1 MSQQVRLRFAPSPT
15 GALHIGGVRTALYN
29 YLFAKKMGGTFILRI
44 EDTDR
49 KRFVAEAE
57 EYINEALAWLG
68 LTPDEGVL
76 EGGEYGPYRQSD
88 RKAIYAKY
96 AQQLLDSGYA
106 YYAFDTAEELD
117 AIRKEEPNFK
127 YGAESRMKL
136 RNSLTLSQ
144 EEVDQLVASGDY
156 VVRILLPAEEE
167 IVFEDMIRGVVR
179 YNSRDMDDK
188 VLYKGSEQMPTYH
201 LANIVDDYLMKIS
214 HVVRGEEWL
223 PSTPLHV
230 MLYRYLG
237 WEESRPAFAHLPLIL
252 KPKGNGKLSKR
263 DAAKFEM
270 PVFPLDFEQEGQE
283 KIKGFREWGFAPA
296 PVLNFLALL
305 GWHPEGDREMFS
317 LEELVEAF
325 DIEKVSKSGARFDF
339 EKARWFSQQYLIA
352 TENKVLAE
360 ELQRILSNQGKDY
373 SLAYLEAVAGMLKER
388 VYFLSEMPVVGQ
400 YFFAAPNYEDSL
412 ANEAKNLKKKVLKK
426 WTAERAELFAQ
437 LPELLTASDAA
448 SIKTTITSFM
458 EANSLGFGDL
468 LPFLRFALSGSMKGP
483 DVFEMA
489 ALLGA
494 EENKNRIQAFM
505 AFCDAQ

>member
-57 EYINEALAWLG
+57 SYINEALAWLG
-68 LTPDEGVL
+68 LTPDEGVV

-136 RNSLTLSQ
+136 RNSLTLGQ

-283 KIKGFREWGFAPA
+283 KINGFREWGFAPA

-339 EKARWFSQQYLIA
+339 EKARWFSQQYLMA

-360 ELQRILSNQGKDY
+360 ALQKTLSAQGKDY

-388 VYFLSEMPVVGQ
+388 VHFLSEMPVVGQ
-400 YFFAAPNYEDSL
+400 YFFAAPNYEDTL

-426 WTAERAELFAQ
+426 WTAERAELFSQ
-437 LPELLTASDAA
+437 LPELLRGSDAA
-448 SIKTTITSFM
+448 TIKTAITAFM

-468 LPFLRFALSGSMKGP
+468 LPFLRFALSGTMKGP

-505 AFCDAQ
+505 AFCKAQ

>member
-57 EYINEALAWLG
+57 DYINEALAWLG
-68 LTPDEGVL
+68 LTPDEGVV

-305 GWHPEGDREMFS
+305 GWHPEGDREMFN

-400 YFFAAPNYEDSL
+400 YFFAAPNYEETL

-426 WTAERAELFAQ
+426 WTTERAELFAQ

-448 SIKTTITSFM
+448 SIKTVITSFM

-468 LPFLRFALSGSMKGP
+468 LPFLRFALSGTMKGP